1 MFVSRYITH
10 FRSILAE
17 YPRAFWTLIGA
28 TFIDRVGGALLFPFF
43 TLYVTAK
50 FGVGMTTVGVLFAM
64 FSLTSVVGNTVGGAL
79 ADRLGRK
86 KMIIFGLLASAIST
100 LFMGFAD
107 TIALFAVGAVL
118 AGLFADTGGP
128 ARQAMVADLLPG
140 HQRAEGYGIQRVVNN
155 LAVTFGPIIGG
166 FLATISYLLLFI
178 ADAVTSG
185 ITAVIVWR
193 KLPETKPEATEEEKE
208 GESESLIQTFRGY
221 AVPLKDPTFLAF
233 LLASALATIVYMQ
246 MNTTLAVYLRDSHG
260 VPPQGYA
267 LLLSMNALMVV
278 LLQFPV
284 TRRISRFSPML
295 MMALGT
301 LMYSIGFGLYGLAN
315 STALF
320 VIAMIIITVGEMV
333 VLPVS
338 QALVASMSPEAMRG
352 RYMAVY
358 GFSWVIP
365 MAIGPLL
372 AGLIMDNADPRW
384 VWYASLL
391 VGLVSTG
398 IYLLLLKRGLP
409 RPTQTPAQS

>member
-1 MFVSRYITH
+1 MFITRYITY

-17 YPRAFWTLIGA
+17 YPRPFWTLIGA

-50 FGVGMTTVGVLFAM
+50 FGVGMTTVGVLFAV

-86 KMIIFGLLASAIST
+86 KLIIFGLMASAIST

-166 FLATISYLLLFI
+166 FMAAISYLLLFI
-178 ADAVTSG
+178 TDAVASC
-185 ITAVIVWR
+185 ITAVIVWQ
-193 KLPETKPEATEEEKE
+193 KLPETKPEATEKEKE
-208 GESESLIQTFRGY
+208 DRESLVQTFRGY
-221 AVPLKDPTFLAF
+221 AVPLKNPTFQAF

-267 LLLSMNALMVV
+267 ALLSMNALMVV
-278 LLQFPV
+278 LLQFPI
-284 TRRISRFSPML
+284 TRRIKRFSPML

-301 LMYSIGFGLYGLAN
+301 LLYSIGFGLYGLAD
-315 STALF
+315 SIALF

-333 VLPVS
+333 VFPVS

-365 MAIGPLL
+365 MAVGPLL

-398 IYLLLLKRGLP
+398 IYLILLKRGLP